1 MVETKSHENR
11 LPRRMLTVRDI
22 ASILN
27 IHSNTVRKWEKEGL
41 LKSYSIGP
49 RHSLRFRQEDIIDFL
64 GKSRN
69 EVHRRVAE

>member
-1 MVETKSHENR
+1 MVETKSQENK
-11 LPRRMLTVRDI
+11 LPRRMLTIRDI
-22 ASILN
+22 AFILN
-27 IHSNTVRKWEKEGL
+27 VHSNTVRRWEKEGL

-69 EVHRRVAE
+69 HVHPKQG

>member
-1 MVETKSHENR
+1 MVETKSQENR
-11 LPRRMLTVRDI
+11 LPHRMLTIRDI
-22 ASILN
+22 AFILN
-27 IHSNTVRKWEKEGL
+27 VHSNTVRRWEKEGL

-69 EVHRRVAE
+69 HAHPKRG

>member
-1 MVETKSHENR
+1 MAKTKSHQNIA
-11 LPRRMLTVRDI
+11 PQKMLTVKEV

-27 IHSNTVRKWEKEGL
+27 LHSSTVRRWEKEGL
-41 LKSYSIGP
+41 LKSYRIGP

-69 EVHRRVAE
+69 EVYRRVAE

>member
-1 MVETKSHENR
+1 MAETNSYENE
-11 LPRRMLTVRDI
+11 LPCRMLTVRDI
-22 ASILN
+22 AFIFK

-49 RHSLRFRQEDIIDFL
+49 RHSLRFRQEDIVDFL
-64 GKSRN
+64 GKSRS

>member
-1 MVETKSHENR
+1 MAEAKSHENR

-22 ASILN
+22 AFILN
-27 IHSNTVRKWEKEGL
+27 VHSNTVRKWEKEGL

-49 RHSLRFRQEDIIDFL
+49 RHSLRFRREDIVDFL
-64 GKSRN
+64 GKSRS

>member
-1 MVETKSHENR
+1 MAEINSYDNK

-22 ASILN
+22 AFILN

-49 RHSLRFRQEDIIDFL
+49 RHSLRFSREDIVDFL
-64 GKSRN
+64 GKSRS
-69 EVHRRVAE
+69 EVNRRVAE